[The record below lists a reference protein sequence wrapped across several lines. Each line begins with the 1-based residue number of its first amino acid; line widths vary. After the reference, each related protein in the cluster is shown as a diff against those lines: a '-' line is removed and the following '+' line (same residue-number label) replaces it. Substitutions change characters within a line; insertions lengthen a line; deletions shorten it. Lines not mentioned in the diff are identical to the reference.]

1 MSEERI
7 VNFGCFGRFLGIV
20 SALWIPTLH
29 LSSEALASQLPDV
42 SVPVSETADRIPSSG
57 DHALFHE
64 LLKLKDSNGSPSGA
78 REIFLKLKRE
88 HPGSVL
94 IPRASL
100 VMGEILVKKSLNL
113 RHENDSSDPTIKEAS
128 RDLWR
133 ARMDLP
139 QGSLRDEATEGLAR
153 LMFSEGLYPEARGMI
168 DLGLRESPDGPFSIS
183 EKLLLAASWRRSGNP
198 KKAMETLSSLG
209 VDMETASG
217 VSQSDRVHYLYEAG
231 GVSLDLGNLSE
242 AGEYYRAAIGLSPD
256 YAYSHPKRLYDLAL
270 YSDRIGHDKRA
281 FKLFREYLRR
291 KPGGMH
297 VPMAAYHMA
306 ELAGRLGKPQSR
318 LARLAEVM
326 RTYPH
331 TEASD
336 LSRITLMKDKLKD
349 LQSESHPSGQLK
361 FLPPHQ
367 KSLND
372 RLIEDSDQIVRS
384 GVTSRSRVEAA
395 SIMVPLLVSQKRFD
409 LAFRVIHRLEID
421 ADPQSSSGK
430 RLLGLESAV
439 LFRKILDMKN
449 PSEDRRLLRMVHSYR
464 NLVSPVLLDPRPT
477 GMEMRNFSLEGKVLL
492 RIARAHEGVK
502 DDPGAR
508 RWLRQVLYHGGLAPR
523 SGALKDLIALDLKS
537 GDTLGAWRTGQE
549 LVALI
554 QPGDSKGASWILDEE
569 KVARKLG
576 DMDREI
582 PLLRSFVRDFPADP
596 KAGWA
601 EARLFRIH
609 LLRNE
614 FDQAERSARKAL
626 VLLAPGGS
634 DQASLLTLLY
644 RFGQMDVSL
653 HRTKEAISLWEKFLR
668 DGPSDPRR
676 GWVMYQLGKL
686 DEAEGKEQRAY
697 RWYLSAA
704 KAAINPDLASVARQK
719 AKGISILFDGR
730 SGS

>member
-1 MSEERI
+1 
-7 VNFGCFGRFLGIV
+7 
-20 SALWIPTLH
+20 
-29 LSSEALASQLPDV
+29 
-42 SVPVSETADRIPSSG
+42 
-57 DHALFHE
+57 
-64 LLKLKDSNGSPSGA
+64 
-78 REIFLKLKRE
+78 
-88 HPGSVL
+88 
-94 IPRASL
+94 
-100 VMGEILVKKSLNL
+100 
-113 RHENDSSDPTIKEAS
+113 
-128 RDLWR
+128 
-133 ARMDLP
+133 
-139 QGSLRDEATEGLAR
+139 
-153 LMFSEGLYPEARGMI
+153 
-168 DLGLRESPDGPFSIS
+168 
-183 EKLLLAASWRRSGNP
+183 
-198 KKAMETLSSLG
+198 
-209 VDMETASG
+209 
-217 VSQSDRVHYLYEAG
+217 
-231 GVSLDLGNLSE
+231 
-242 AGEYYRAAIGLSPD
+242 
-256 YAYSHPKRLYDLAL
+256 
-270 YSDRIGHDKRA
+270 
-281 FKLFREYLRR
+281 
-291 KPGGMH
+291 
-297 VPMAAYHMA
+297 
-306 ELAGRLGKPQSR
+306 
-318 LARLAEVM
+318 
-326 RTYPH
+326 
-331 TEASD
+331 
-336 LSRITLMKDKLKD
+336 
-349 LQSESHPSGQLK
+349 
-361 FLPPHQ
+361 
-367 KSLND
+367 
-372 RLIEDSDQIVRS
+372 
-384 GVTSRSRVEAA
+384 
-395 SIMVPLLVSQKRFD
+395 
-409 LAFRVIHRLEID
+409 
-421 ADPQSSSGK
+421 
-430 RLLGLESAV
+430 
-439 LFRKILDMKN
+439 MKN
-449 PSEDRRLLRMVHSYR
+449 PSDDRRLLRMVHSYR

-644 RFGQMDVSL
+644 RFGQMEVSL

-686 DEAEGKEQRAY
+686 DEADGKEQRAY
-697 RWYLSAA
+697 RWYLAAA
-704 KAAINPDLASVARQK
+704 KAAVNPDLASVARQK

>member
-1 MSEERI
+1 MRKER
-7 VNFGCFGRFLGIV
+7 VVTFWCFGRFLGIV
-20 SALWIPTLH
+20 SALWISTLH
-29 LSSEALASQLPDV
+29 LSTEALADQLPDV
-42 SVPVSETADRIPSSG
+42 SMPVSETAGRIPSSG
-57 DHALFHE
+57 DHSLFHE
-64 LLKLKDSNGSPSGA
+64 LLKLKDSNGSASAA
-78 REIFLKLKRE
+78 RAIFQNLEKE

-100 VMGEILVKKSLNL
+100 VMGEILVKKDLKL
-113 RHENDSSDPTIKEAS
+113 RHESDTSNSIAKEAS

-139 QGSLRDEATEGLAR
+139 QGAFRDEATEAIAR
-153 LMFSEGLYPEARGMI
+153 LMFSEGLYPEARGMLE
-168 DLGLRESPDGPFSIS
+168 LGLRESPDGPFSIS
-183 EKLLLAASWRRSGNP
+183 EKLLLAATWRRSQNP
-198 KKAMETLSSLG
+198 KKAMEVLSSLG

-217 VSQSDRVHYLYEAG
+217 VSASDRVHYLYEAG
-231 GVSLDLGNLSE
+231 GLSLDLGNLPD

-270 YSDRIGHDKRA
+270 YSDRVGHDQRA

-306 ELAGRLGKPQSR
+306 ELAGRLGRPQSR

-336 LSRITLMKDKLKD
+336 LSQITLMKDKLKD
-349 LQSESHPSGQLK
+349 LQAESHPSGQLK

-372 RLIEDSDQIVRS
+372 RLIEDSDRIVRS

-421 ADPQSSSGK
+421 ADPQSLSGK

-439 LFRKILDMKN
+439 LFRKILDLN
-449 PSEDRRLLRMVHSYR
+449 HSSDDRQILQMVHSYR

-492 RIARAHEGVK
+492 RIARAHEGTK
-502 DDPGAR
+502 DDQGAR
-508 RWLRQVLYHGGLAPR
+508 RWLQKVLKHGGLVPR

-537 GDTLGAWRTGQE
+537 DDTLEAWRTGQE
-549 LVALI
+549 LIALI
-554 QPGDSKGASWILDEE
+554 HPGDPEGAAWILDEE

-582 PLLRSFVRDFPADP
+582 PLLRSFVQDFPADP

-601 EARLFRIH
+601 QARLFRIH

-614 FDQAERSARKAL
+614 FDQAERSGRKAL
-626 VLLAPGGS
+626 VLLSPGKS
-634 DQASLLTLLY
+634 DQESLLTLLY
-644 RFGQMDVSL
+644 RFGQMEVSL
-653 HRTKEAISLWEKFLR
+653 HRTKQAISLWETFLR
-668 DGPSDPRR
+668 DGPADPRR

-686 DEAEGKEQRAY
+686 DEADGKEQRAY
-697 RWYLSAA
+697 RWYLAAA
-704 KAAINPDLASVARQK
+704 KAAANPDLASVARQK